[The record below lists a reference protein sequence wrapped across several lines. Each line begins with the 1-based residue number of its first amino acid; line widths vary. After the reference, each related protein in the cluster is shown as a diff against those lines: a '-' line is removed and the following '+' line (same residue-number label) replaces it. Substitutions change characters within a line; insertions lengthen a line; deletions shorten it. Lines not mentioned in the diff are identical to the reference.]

1 MAKQDI
7 MQEFF
12 DQAVGYMTRIKE
24 EERERIATVASL
36 IADQIEKDKLIYIWG
51 PGGHSNMN
59 AMEIFFR
66 AGGLMHVSA
75 ILDEGTMLSS
85 GAMRSM
91 AIERTPGYGRIVID
105 DNLLVAG
112 DLLIIANA
120 YGINSACLDAAFRA
134 KELGCTT
141 IAITSTGH
149 ADNIPADHPA
159 RHPSKVNLY
168 KACDYYIDTKVP
180 VGDAVITIPGIDQKM
195 GAVSTIINAYTLNCL
210 MMTAAEILGE
220 RGVAVPLWKSG
231 NCPGGDEWN
240 SQFIDRFRGKVRLM

>member
-1 MAKQDI
+1 MKQDI

-24 EERERIATVASL
+24 EERERISTVATL

-75 ILDEGTMLSS
+75 ILDEGTMISS
-85 GAMRSM
+85 GALRSM
-91 AIERTPGYGRIVID
+91 AIERTPGYGKIVIE
-105 DNLLVAG
+105 DNQIGEG
-112 DLLIIANA
+112 DLLMIANA
-120 YGINSACLDAAFRA
+120 YGINAACLDAAYTA
-134 KELGCTT
+134 KALGATT
-141 IAITSTGH
+141 VAVTSIGH

-159 RHPSKVNLY
+159 RHPSKENLF

-180 VGDAVITIPGIDQKM
+180 VGDAVIEIPGIDQKM
-195 GAVSTIINAYTLNCL
+195 GAVSTLCNAYTLNCL
-210 MMTAAEILGE
+210 MMMAAQILGE
-220 RGVAVPLWKSG
+220 RGVEVPLWKSG
-231 NCPGGDEWN
+231 NCPGGDDWN
-240 SQFIDRFRGKVRLM
+240 NQFIARFKGKVRLM

>member
-1 MAKQDI
+1 MKQDI

-24 EERERIATVASL
+24 EERERIQTAATL

-59 AMEIFFR
+59 AMEVFFR

-85 GAMRSM
+85 GALRSM
-91 AIERTPGYGRIVID
+91 PIERTPGYGKIVIE
-105 DNLLVAG
+105 DNQIGEG

-120 YGINSACLDAAFRA
+120 YGINSACLDAAFTA
-134 KELGCTT
+134 KERGATT
-141 IAITSTGH
+141 IAITSKGH

-180 VGDAVITIPGIDQKM
+180 VGDAVIEIPGIDQKM
-195 GAVSTIINAYTLNCL
+195 GAVSTLCNAYTLNCL
-210 MMTAAEILGE
+210 MMTAAAMLGE
-220 RGVAVPLWKSG
+220 RGVEVPLWKSG

-240 SQFIDRFRGKVRLM
+240 DRFISRFKGKVRLM

>member
-1 MAKQDI
+1 MKQDI

-24 EERERIATVASL
+24 EERERIQTAATL

-59 AMEIFFR
+59 AMEVFFR

-85 GAMRSM
+85 GALRSM
-91 AIERTPGYGRIVID
+91 AIERTPGYGKIVIE
-105 DNLLVAG
+105 DNQIGEG

-120 YGINSACLDAAFRA
+120 YGINSACLDAAFTA
-134 KELGCTT
+134 KERGATT
-141 IAITSTGH
+141 IAITSKGH

-180 VGDAVITIPGIDQKM
+180 VGDAVIEIPGIDQKM
-195 GAVSTIINAYTLNCL
+195 GAVSTLCNAYTLNCL
-210 MMTAAEILGE
+210 MMTAAAMLGE
-220 RGVAVPLWKSG
+220 RGVEVPLWKSG

-240 SQFIDRFRGKVRLM
+240 DRFISRFKGKVRLM

>member
-1 MAKQDI
+1 MKQDI

-24 EERERIATVASL
+24 EERERIQTAATL

-59 AMEIFFR
+59 AMEVFFR

-85 GAMRSM
+85 GALRSM
-91 AIERTPGYGRIVID
+91 AIERTPGYGKIVIE
-105 DNLLVAG
+105 DNQIGEG

-120 YGINSACLDAAFRA
+120 YGINSACLDAAFTA
-134 KELGCTT
+134 KERGATT
-141 IAITSTGH
+141 IAITSKGH
-149 ADNIPADHPA
+149 ADNIPANHPA

-180 VGDAVITIPGIDQKM
+180 VGDAVIEIPGIDQKM
-195 GAVSTIINAYTLNCL
+195 GAVSTLCNAYTLNCL
-210 MMTAAEILGE
+210 MMTAAAMLGE
-220 RGVAVPLWKSG
+220 RGVEVPLWKSG

-240 SQFIDRFRGKVRLM
+240 DRFISRFKGKVRLM